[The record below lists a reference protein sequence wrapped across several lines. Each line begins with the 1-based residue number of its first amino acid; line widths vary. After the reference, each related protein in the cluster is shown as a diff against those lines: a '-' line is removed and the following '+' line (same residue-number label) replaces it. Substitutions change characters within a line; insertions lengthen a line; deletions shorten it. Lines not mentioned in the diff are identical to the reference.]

1 MIVKNF
7 DLKKKINNNI
17 NFYLL
22 YGQNS
27 GLIDE
32 TINIVLKP
40 IFSKNVFYYDEIE
53 LLPKIEEFKE
63 EIFNKSFFEN
73 DKLIIINRASDK
85 ILNLI
90 EDIIDKKTNDL
101 KIIIKTGI
109 LEKKSKLRTFF
120 EKNSSSIIVPFYED
134 TNQSLMMIAQ
144 KFFNE
149 KKIKISPR
157 NINYIVERARGNRI
171 NLKNE
176 LEKIANFSNNKLSI
190 ELDDITKLTNL
201 AENFSISE
209 LTDQCLVKNKKK
221 TLNILNENNTS
232 HEDSIII
239 LKTFLYKLK
248 RLKKLKIE
256 FDVKK
261 NYEETISSFKPP
273 IFWKDKDLIKQQLKL
288 WSIPQIQSV
297 IKKITNIE
305 ILIKKNSQITSQI
318 INDFIL
324 DELNQTNN

>member
-209 LTDQCLVKNKKK
+209 LTDQCLVKNKKHIRSD
-221 TLNILNENNTS
+221 TLPKELVFVESLNHGSE
-232 HEDSIII
+232 
-239 LKTFLYKLK
+239 
-248 RLKKLKIE
+248 IE
-256 FDVKK
+256 FEIMKSK
-261 NYEETISSFKPP
+261 
-273 IFWKDKDLIKQQLKL
+273 
-288 WSIPQIQSV
+288 
-297 IKKITNIE
+297 
-305 ILIKKNSQITSQI
+305 ILIKKM
-318 INDFIL
+318 
-324 DELNQTNN
+324 